1 MGDGRPE
8 RLRQRI
14 LEVPYGYPQRK
25 RENVLSVVRAG
36 PAVLQQDDEGPAE
49 RRSDSSSLSGPVVED
64 EIIDLEFIPPD
75 SPMVKA
81 LALAGAGVIQEAMI
95 QLDDWVESW

>member
-1 MGDGRPE
+1 
-8 RLRQRI
+8 
-14 LEVPYGYPQRK
+14 
-25 RENVLSVVRAG
+25 
-36 PAVLQQDDEGPAE
+36 
-49 RRSDSSSLSGPVVED
+49 VVED